1 MQDTL
6 RRFVAD
12 MASLQQTVT
21 TVGLGML
28 LLFLL
33 FVALVALGGARRRA
47 RRDALAEER
56 ARELDDR
63 LAEVVRLQAET
74 TGRMQTLAEVFGS
87 RQSDL
92 VRGLSERLDGLSH
105 RLGDTLATQGRA
117 THDNLSKLGERLA
130 VIDRAQRGM
139 AELSGEMLQLKSI
152 LADKQARGAFGQGR
166 MEAIVADA
174 LPPDAYAF
182 QATLTTGVRPDC
194 LIRMGQG
201 APDLAIDAKFPLE
214 SWSAFHRA
222 EEDEARDRAAQGFR
236 RDVMRHVADVAGK
249 YLLPGETQD
258 IAFLFVPSESIFADL
273 HEHFDDV
280 IQKAHRARVV
290 IVSPS
295 LLTLAIQVVRSITR
309 DQRMREQAH
318 VIQAEVGALIDDVGR
333 LSERVAKL
341 QAHFGQAARDLDQI
355 ATSADKVERRA
366 GRIESLDLGVSAPPT
381 PAVRPA
387 LGVSDGAGAS
397 EPVLPFPPTRRAGE

>member
-1 MQDTL
+1 MQDAL

-12 MASLQQTVT
+12 MASLPQTVT
-21 TVGLGML
+21 TVGGAIALAFL
-28 LLFLL
+28 LLFVLA
-33 FVALVALGGARRRA
+33 ALAAARGRA
-47 RRDALAEER
+47 RREALAEER
-56 ARELDDR
+56 ARELDER
-63 LAEVVRLQAET
+63 LAEVARLQAET
-74 TGRMQTLAEVFGS
+74 TGRMQTMAEVFGS

-117 THDNLSKLGERLA
+117 THDNLSRLAERLA

-139 AELSGEMLQLKSI
+139 AELSGEVVQLRSI
-152 LADKQARGAFGQGR
+152 LANKQARGAFGQGR

-174 LPPDAYAF
+174 LPADAYAF
-182 QATLTTGVRPDC
+182 QATLSTGVRPDC
-194 LIRMGQG
+194 LIRMGTG
-201 APDLAIDAKFPLE
+201 APDLAVDAKFPLE
-214 SWSAFHRA
+214 AWSAFHDA
-222 EEDEARDRAAQGFR
+222 VDDEVRDRAAQGFR
-236 RDVMRHVADVAGK
+236 RDVMRHVGDIADK

-258 IAFLFVPSESIFADL
+258 VAFLFVPSESIFADL

-280 IQKAHRARVV
+280 VQRAHRARVV

-318 VIQAEVGALIDDVGR
+318 VIQAEVAHLLDDVAR

-341 QAHFGQAARDLDQI
+341 QTHFGQAARDLDQI
-355 ATSADKVERRA
+355 AVSADKVERRA
-366 GRIESLDLGVSAPPT
+366 VRIESLDLGAAAL
-381 PAVRPA
+381 PASTRGPA
-387 LGVSDGAGAS
+387 
-397 EPVLPFPPTRRAGE
+397 EPVLPFGSDRLAGE

>member
-1 MQDTL
+1 MQDAL
-6 RRFVAD
+6 RRFVAE
-12 MASLQQTVT
+12 MAALPQTVA
-21 TVGLGML
+21 TVGLATA

-33 FVALVALGGARRRA
+33 LVGLAALAAARRRA
-47 RRDALAEER
+47 RREAVDEER
-56 ARELDDR
+56 SRELDER
-63 LAEVVRLQAET
+63 LGEVVRLQAEM
-74 TGRMQTLAEVFGS
+74 TGRMQTMAEVFGA

-105 RLGDTLATQGRA
+105 RLGDTLTSQGRA
-117 THDNLSKLGERLA
+117 THDNLTRLAERLA

-139 AELSGEMLQLKSI
+139 AELSGEVLQLRAI

-166 MEAIVADA
+166 MEAIVGDA

-182 QATLTTGVRPDC
+182 QATLSTGARPDC

-214 SWSAFHRA
+214 SWSAFQTA
-222 EEDEARDRAAQGFR
+222 VEDEARDRAAQGLR
-236 RDVMRHVADVAGK
+236 RDVLRHVADVAGK
-249 YLLPGETQD
+249 YLVPGETQD

-318 VIQAEVGALIDDVGR
+318 VIQAEVAALLDDVAR
-333 LSERVAKL
+333 LAERVAKL
-341 QAHFGQAARDLDQI
+341 QTHFGQAARDLDQI
-355 ATSADKVERRA
+355 AVSADKVERRA
-366 GRIESLDLGVSAPPT
+366 ARIESLDLGAASLPSAAPRP
-381 PAVRPA
+381 VRIA
-387 LGVSDGAGAS
+387 AEVDGAG

>member
-1 MQDTL
+1 MQDAL

-12 MASLQQTVT
+12 MASLQSTVT
-21 TVGLGML
+21 TVAGAIALAFL
-28 LLFLL
+28 LLLL
-33 FVALVALGGARRRA
+33 LAALAAARGRA
-47 RRDALAEER
+47 RREALAEER
-56 ARELDDR
+56 ARELDER
-63 LAEVVRLQAET
+63 LAEVARLQAET
-74 TGRMQTLAEVFGS
+74 TGRMQTMAEIFGS

-117 THDNLSKLGERLA
+117 THDNLSKLAERLA

-139 AELSGEMLQLKSI
+139 AELSGEVVQLRSI
-152 LADKQARGAFGQGR
+152 LANKQARGAFGQGR

-174 LPPDAYAF
+174 LPADAYAF
-182 QATLTTGVRPDC
+182 QATLSTGVRPDC
-194 LIRMGQG
+194 LIRMGTG
-201 APDLAIDAKFPLE
+201 APDLAVDAKFPLE
-214 SWSAFHRA
+214 SWSAFHDA
-222 EEDEARDRAAQGFR
+222 VDDELRDRAAQGFR
-236 RDVMRHVADVAGK
+236 RDVLRHVGDIADK
-249 YLLPGETQD
+249 YLVPGETQD

-280 IQKAHRARVV
+280 VQRAHRSRVV

-318 VIQAEVGALIDDVGR
+318 VIQAEVAHLLDDVAR

-341 QAHFGQAARDLDQI
+341 QTHFGQAARDLDQI
-355 ATSADKVERRA
+355 AVSADKVERRA
-366 GRIESLDLGVSAPPT
+366 VRIESLDLGAAPL
-381 PAVRPA
+381 PASTRGPA
-387 LGVSDGAGAS
+387 
-397 EPVLPFPPTRRAGE
+397 EPVLPFGSDRLAGE